1 MTQERRRAAPSEKDH
16 GVEPVGAG
24 SCRPDTSAITA
35 DPDHLEP
42 APTGTVGE
50 TEIWPNRP
58 GAPPGHWKR
67 EGTIEEPSARAR
79 RHAGTCRAAAG
90 RSRTHPRARRH
101 GVDYSRTGDAGLS
114 RKGASVHH
122 RPPEESH
129 YFLLC
134 PGANIHLIDFLK
146 QHPFE
151 SAKREEYAHRH
162 RLGE

>member
-24 SCRPDTSAITA
+24 SCRPGTSAITA
-35 DPDHLEP
+35 GPDHLEP

-50 TEIWPNRP
+50 TEIWPSRP

-67 EGTIEEPSARAR
+67 EGTIEEPSARPKTCGDMPRCGWAITNPSARPKIWRRLFARWRRRPLPQGHIRASSAAR
-79 RHAGTCRAAAG
+79 RI
-90 RSRTHPRARRH
+90 S
-101 GVDYSRTGDAGLS
+101 
-114 RKGASVHH
+114 
-122 RPPEESH
+122 
-129 YFLLC
+129 LLC
-134 PGANIHLIDFLK
+134 PGANIHIIDFLK